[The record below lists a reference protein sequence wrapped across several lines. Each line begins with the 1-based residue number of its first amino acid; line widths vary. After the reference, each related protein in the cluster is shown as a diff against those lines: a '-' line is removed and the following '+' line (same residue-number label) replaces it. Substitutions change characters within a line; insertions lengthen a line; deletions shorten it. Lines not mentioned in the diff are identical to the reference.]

1 MIKVFVVD
9 DHSIVREGAKRI
21 IAETADIE
29 VAGEASDGREALMQ
43 ILNNDYDVILLD
55 IALPG
60 MDGLEVL
67 RTVRAKKPNLPVV
80 ILSMYPEEQY
90 AARVLKEGAFGY
102 VTKGGHPKD
111 LLQAIRNAARR
122 RHYISESF
130 AESIACG
137 LVHGDKKPHE
147 LLSTR
152 EYAVFRMIAL
162 GKSTKAIAH
171 ELALAPSTIST
182 YRIRILEK
190 MNMKSTAELVHYAVQ
205 NNLIY

>member
-1 MIKVFVVD
+1 MIKVFIVD

-21 IAETADIE
+21 IAETTDIE
-29 VAGEASDGREALMQ
+29 VAGEASDGREALTR
-43 ILNNDYDVILLD
+43 ILGNDYDVILLD

-67 RTVRAKKPNLPVV
+67 RALRAKKPNVSVV

-102 VTKGGHPKD
+102 VTKGGLPKN
-111 LLQAIRNAARR
+111 LLQAIRRAAQRK
-122 RHYISESF
+122 HYISESF
-130 AESIACG
+130 AESVACG

-152 EYAVFRMIAL
+152 EYLVFRMIAL
-162 GKSTKAIAH
+162 GKSTKVIAK
-171 ELALAPSTIST
+171 ELELAPSTIST
-182 YRIRILEK
+182 YRTRILEK
-190 MNMKSTAELVHYAVQ
+190 MNMKSVAELVHYAVQ
-205 NNLIY
+205 NQLIH